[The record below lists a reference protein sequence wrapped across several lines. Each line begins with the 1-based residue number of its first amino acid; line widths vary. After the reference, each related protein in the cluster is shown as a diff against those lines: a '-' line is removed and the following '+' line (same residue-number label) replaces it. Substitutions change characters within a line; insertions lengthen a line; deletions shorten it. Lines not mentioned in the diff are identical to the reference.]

1 MVFIALKPQRN
12 YKDYTFQPY
21 VSILVPTYNEKNV
34 IRNRIENLISMNY
47 PGDKYEII
55 VVDSGSGDGTAEI
68 VDSFMKE
75 YHDTDPA
82 LRLIREER
90 RKGKASAINTG
101 KNHSK
106 GDIVLVTDANCIFD
120 KNVLRE
126 MMPHFKDPSVG
137 AVGGRYIVAN
147 PENALTSS
155 ESYYWDLEY
164 LMRCGESSLDSAC
177 LFHGEINAWRRDLV
191 EADTSII
198 SEDLDICMQIRRKK
212 YKIVYEPDAKVYE
225 PSATNVKDQI
235 IRKKKVVIG
244 TIKCMF
250 KHMPYL
256 LSPDRDLYNTLIFPS
271 HKILAIFSPF
281 ILLIIPVLYIIAFDL
296 GYIIHLILTLSIF
309 SVLYATLTYVKS
321 KKIKNENVKK
331 FFSPYTLLNIVY
343 YVLLNEY
350 LILLGWKDF
359 FLGKYSVLW
368 EKAESARIAILT
380 GRA

>member
-1 MVFIALKPQRN
+1 MILVILLYLFSFLLIWQFLGYPIFMAFIALKPQRN

-21 VSILVPTYNEKNV
+21 VSILVPTYNEKNM

-147 PENALTSS
+147 PI
-155 ESYYWDLEY
+155 
-164 LMRCGESSLDSAC
+164 RCDNIYPAYVPVRSFVHNSL
-177 LFHGEINAWRRDLV
+177 
-191 EADTSII
+191 
-198 SEDLDICMQIRRKK
+198 K
-212 YKIVYEPDAKVYE
+212 
-225 PSATNVKDQI
+225 
-235 IRKKKVVIG
+235 
-244 TIKCMF
+244 
-250 KHMPYL
+250 
-256 LSPDRDLYNTLIFPS
+256 
-271 HKILAIFSPF
+271 
-281 ILLIIPVLYIIAFDL
+281 
-296 GYIIHLILTLSIF
+296 
-309 SVLYATLTYVKS
+309 
-321 KKIKNENVKK
+321 
-331 FFSPYTLLNIVY
+331 
-343 YVLLNEY
+343 
-350 LILLGWKDF
+350 
-359 FLGKYSVLW
+359 
-368 EKAESARIAILT
+368 
-380 GRA
+380 